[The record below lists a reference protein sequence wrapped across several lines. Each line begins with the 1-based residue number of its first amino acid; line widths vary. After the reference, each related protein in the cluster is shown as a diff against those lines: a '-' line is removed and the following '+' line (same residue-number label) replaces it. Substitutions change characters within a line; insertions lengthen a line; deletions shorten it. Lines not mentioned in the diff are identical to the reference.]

1 MNSGSEKMAGYGWCF
16 LDLIGWLVV
25 QIPYVIAI
33 SAIAATF
40 VSPVDSVVAGR
51 VDVGLI
57 DAAL

>member
-1 MNSGSEKMAGYGWCF
+1 MAGYGWCF